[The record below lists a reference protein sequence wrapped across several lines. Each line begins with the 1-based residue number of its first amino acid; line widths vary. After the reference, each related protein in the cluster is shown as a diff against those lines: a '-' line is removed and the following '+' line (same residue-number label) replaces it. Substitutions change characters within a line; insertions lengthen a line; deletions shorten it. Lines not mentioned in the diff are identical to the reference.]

1 VTAYSI
7 VDVIP
12 DTDEWQA
19 ERRNSLGASEVAAV
33 IGESSFGETP
43 LSLYLSKIGRPRPF
57 DPLLSLIG
65 HGVEP
70 VITDWVLKYHPNIG
84 EVRPGFMAR
93 SVEHPHLHATFDRL
107 VDTPDGI
114 TVPLQ
119 LKSSTVFKR
128 HNWDTGVPSDYL
140 VQEDVEC
147 LVHGAPFA
155 YLAVWHIGS
164 TEFQLF
170 KLFAR
175 EDRQQ
180 EIIQRTHTF
189 WHDHVVPRRPPLE
202 SIGDDL
208 DLLYPAVVGRTVRSD
223 RDTLDAV
230 EFLRERAAQR
240 RQFVAEC
247 NVDENNAKFEIERFM
262 KDATELVDPFTNK
275 VIHTWRPDKN
285 GSRRHF
291 SPKDSK

>member
-1 VTAYSI
+1 MTAYTP
-7 VDVIP
+7 VDVTP
-12 DTDEWQA
+12 DTDEWGI

-33 IGESSFGETP
+33 IGESSFGDTP
-43 LSLYLSKIGRPRPF
+43 LSVYLSKVGRSRPF
-57 DPLLSLIG
+57 DPILSLIG

-70 VITDWVLKYHPNIG
+70 VITEWVRNYHPGIG
-84 EVRPGFMAR
+84 TVRPGFMAR
-93 SVEHPHLHATFDRL
+93 SNQHPHLHATFDRL
-107 VDTPDGI
+107 VDTPGGI

-128 HNWDTGVPSDYL
+128 HNWDNGVPVDYL

-147 LVHGAPFA
+147 LVHGAPYA

-164 TEFQLF
+164 TEFVLH

-175 EDRQQ
+175 PERQQ
-180 EIIQRTHTF
+180 QIITRTTAF
-189 WHDHVVPRRPPLE
+189 WHDHVIPRRPPEPTL
-202 SIGDDL
+202 GDDL
-208 DLLYPAVVGRTVRSD
+208 DELYPATVGRTVRSD

-240 RQFVAEC
+240 RAFAADAVA
-247 NVDENNAKFEIERFM
+247 DENNAKFEIERFM
-262 KDATELVDPFTNK
+262 KDATELIDPFTNK